1 MSAATSSSTG
11 RKYGVV
17 RVCSAWG
24 IPRSSF
30 YLERRWACS
39 QAACPASSATAVV
52 SPSVE
57 APSIEVPPPV
67 DAQPAAPSPLAANET
82 APTPSQ
88 ATTVP
93 SAPAASPSLRG
104 VGAPAATAA
113 TASPMASPRRRG
125 PKPKLSDDQVL
136 DLVRADLAS
145 SPFQAEGHRKVCARL
160 RRAGHAVFA
169 RQVLRVMH
177 AAKLL
182 SPHRAPQ
189 GQPCVHDGT
198 ITTTEP
204 DVMWGTDGLRVETV
218 EDGWVWIFVTVE
230 HWNAE
235 VMGWHVTKRGDRFA
249 ALEPL
254 KQGLMSLGR
263 GVGKNAGLGLSL
275 RMDHGTQYT
284 ADDFRNEVKHWGMEL
299 SYGYVKEPQTNG
311 VVERFNRTMKEQVI
325 RGRVWRNVE
334 ELRAAVGAFVEA
346 YNEQWLVAKNGY
358 RSPKEMRRQA
368 AERLA
373 A

>member
-1 MSAATSSSTG
+1 MSASASPSTG
-11 RKYGVV
+11 RKYGVW

-30 YLERRWACS
+30 YAERRRQHAM
-39 QAACPASSATAVV
+39 AAAASPPSA
-52 SPSVE
+52 
-57 APSIEVPPPV
+57 PV
-67 DAQPAAPSPLAANET
+67 AAPSSEPSMPSQQAADVAVAAKVIPLAN
-82 APTPSQ
+82 
-88 ATTVP
+88 
-93 SAPAASPSLRG
+93 
-104 VGAPAATAA
+104 
-113 TASPMASPRRRG
+113 PRRRG
-125 PKPKLSDDQVL
+125 PAPKLSDEQVL
-136 DLVRADLAS
+136 ALVRADLAA
-145 SPFQAEGHRKVCARL
+145 SPFQAEGHRKVHARL

-198 ITTTEP
+198 ITTNEP
-204 DVMWGTDGLRVETV
+204 DVMWGTDGMRVQTV
-218 EDGWVWIFVTVE
+218 DDGWVWIFMAVE

-254 KQGLMSLGR
+254 KQGLKELGR
-263 GVGKNAGLGLSL
+263 GVGKNAGLGLSV

-284 ADDFRNEVKHWGMEL
+284 SDHFQKEVKHWGMEL

-311 VVERFNRTMKEQVI
+311 VVERFNRTLKEQVI

>member
-11 RKYGVV
+11 RRYGVV

-24 IPRSSF
+24 LPRSSF
-30 YLERRWACS
+30 YLERRWRRS
-39 QAACPASSATAVV
+39 VGAATPEAAVV
-52 SPSVE
+52 TATELPRTPTNPEPAVASEMPLPELPARVLSP
-57 APSIEVPPPV
+57 P
-67 DAQPAAPSPLAANET
+67 AANE
-82 APTPSQ
+82 
-88 ATTVP
+88 ATTEPQDVGP
-93 SAPAASPSLRG
+93 PATVTPPL
-104 VGAPAATAA
+104 AT
-113 TASPMASPRRRG
+113 PRRRG
-125 PKPKLSDDQVL
+125 PKPKLSDDYVL
-136 DLVRADLAS
+136 DLVRADLAT

-160 RRAGHAVFA
+160 RRGGHAVFA

-177 AAKLL
+177 AAQLL

-198 ITTTEP
+198 ITTSEP
-204 DVMWGTDGLRVETV
+204 DVMWGTDGMRVETV
-218 EDGWVWIFVTVE
+218 DDGWVWIFVAVE

-254 KQGLMSLGR
+254 KQGLLSLGR
-263 GVGKNAGLGLSL
+263 GVGKNAGTGLSV

-284 ADDFRNEVKHWGMEL
+284 ADDFRNEVNHWGMKL

-311 VVERFNRTMKEQVI
+311 VVERFNRTLKEQVV

-358 RSPKEMRRQA
+358 QSPKERRRQA